1 MMTTA
6 ATGNPHDVFSYTCV
20 VQEQVHTIAA
30 TVDVIIMFMIL
41 VAISVTAR
49 RNKTSKMYE
58 YQLVCIFIYEDDL
71 LVNFRN
77 NLLKSP
83 PFF

>member
-49 RNKTSKMYE
+49 RNKTSKYVRVSTRA
-58 YQLVCIFIYEDDL
+58 YIYL
-71 LVNFRN
+71 RR
-77 NLLKSP
+77 
-83 PFF
+83 